1 MKTVDFRENNK
12 GFSLPELIVVIA
24 IIAVL
29 TSVLAPMFLKYVNNA
44 RVAVDIQNAKE
55 LASLVDTAIADED
68 GSSVSN
74 LIQGAGG
81 TAVSNV
87 PGLSELPKCRLNATY
102 EWKINS
108 TQGTGVTTITL
119 NNFVIYPNADNTS
132 EYYVKYYKQ

>member
-1 MKTVDFRENNK
+1 MNFRKNNK
-12 GFSLPELIVVIA
+12 GFSLPELIVVIT

-68 GSSVSN
+68 GSSVAN

-81 TAVSNV
+81 TVVSNV
-87 PGLSELPKCRLNATY
+87 PGLSELPKCRLNSTY
-102 EWKINS
+102 VWKINS
-108 TQGTGVTTITL
+108 AQGTGVTTITL
-119 NNFVIYPNADNTS
+119 NNFVIYPNTDNTS
-132 EYYVKYYKQ
+132 QYYVQYYKP

>member
-1 MKTVDFRENNK
+1 MDFRENNR

-29 TSVLAPMFLKYVNNA
+29 TSVLAPMFLKYVHNA
-44 RVAVDIQNAKE
+44 RVVADIQNARE
-55 LASLVDTAIADED
+55 VASLVDTAIASED
-68 GSSVSN
+68 GSSVAN

-81 TAVSNV
+81 TEVSDV

-102 EWKINS
+102 VWKINS

-119 NNFVIYPNADNTS
+119 NGFEIFPNTNNTS
-132 EYYVKYYKQ
+132 PYYVQYYKE